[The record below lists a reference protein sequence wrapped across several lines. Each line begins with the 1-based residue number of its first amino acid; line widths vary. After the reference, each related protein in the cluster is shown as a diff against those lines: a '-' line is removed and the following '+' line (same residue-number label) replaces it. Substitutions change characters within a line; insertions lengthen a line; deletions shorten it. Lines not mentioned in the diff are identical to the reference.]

1 MSLRDQI
8 VNATDARTELVIVP
22 EWDDAKIEVRAFT
35 ISEQVQFY
43 KTVSLTDRKGQFV
56 GIDRQKWAVQL
67 ILLSAYDP
75 DTGKRLF
82 EAADADML
90 AKKSAVAIGRVFD
103 VAAKLSGLRDDDV
116 EENEQALKGTASDD
130 SN

>member
-1 MSLRDQI
+1 MLRDQI
-8 VNATDARTELVIVP
+8 VNATDARTALVIVP
-22 EWDDAKIEVRAFT
+22 EWGDAKIEVRAFT
-35 ISEQVQFY
+35 IAEQVAFY

-116 EENEQALKGTASDD
+116 EEQEQALKGTASDD